1 MKNQSYEAWIAVRER
16 LTMNLYG
23 IIRELLG
30 IQIRFDTLHFTNLL
44 HAIADSLTDIT
55 QDQDVVFYGL
65 HFLHFM
71 PNLNMEQDSSPL
83 DGVILK
89 ILRSR
94 WDTNSL
100 CTRVWA
106 KGHSQR
112 MIMHSAGESLNPGE
126 SAQLTQLAA
135 EVMSHYVQS
144 SSHDQHELEERA
156 RFLQTGSTWLR
167 DLAIDNMSNW
177 SRISLLATEIILNT
191 MAHRQDDPITYG
203 NCIHVLCLLSS
214 TERTGSRIRDL
225 GGVD

>member
-83 DGVILK
+83 D
-89 ILRSR
+89 
-94 WDTNSL
+94 D
-100 CTRVWA
+100 
-106 KGHSQR
+106 
-112 MIMHSAGESLNPGE
+112 
-126 SAQLTQLAA
+126 
-135 EVMSHYVQS
+135 
-144 SSHDQHELEERA
+144 
-156 RFLQTGSTWLR
+156 
-167 DLAIDNMSNW
+167 
-177 SRISLLATEIILNT
+177 
-191 MAHRQDDPITYG
+191 
-203 NCIHVLCLLSS
+203 
-214 TERTGSRIRDL
+214 
-225 GGVD
+225 